1 WLASTEAAKIRAIDG
16 HQTVADRAAWDD
28 ARIAGD
34 PILSAFKQQLAATVP
49 MSNAKEMRYVWEPA
63 QRALRRVLR
72 GAADP
77 QPALDE
83 AQRQILESLRP
94 APPAQNP
101 LPFQLAAGI
110 GLLLLAAWG
119 FRRAQGGQK
128 FAWWYM
134 APSAVAM
141 IVLVFVPFCVGGG
154 MSLFHYVDGK
164 WTFI

>member
-1 WLASTEAAKIRAIDG
+1 K
-16 HQTVADRAAWDD
+16 
-28 ARIAGD
+28 
-34 PILSAFKQQLAATVP
+34 
-49 MSNAKEMRYVWEPA
+49 
-63 QRALRRVLR
+63 
-72 GAADP
+72 
-77 QPALDE
+77 
-83 AQRQILESLRP
+83 ILESLRP

-141 IVLVFVPFCVGGG
+141 IVLVFVPFSVGGG
-154 MSLFHYVDGK
+154 MSLFHYGDGK
-164 WTFI
+164 WTFIGFRNFIDILSCGFAPLSFWFTLAVTALWTVANVTLHVAI